1 MITLNVPDMTCG
13 HCVSTVTKTVKGLDS
28 AANVTVDLGRQTV
41 TIEGGVDAD
50 KVKAALE
57 EAGYPARSAA

>member
-13 HCVSTVTKTVKGLDS
+13 HCVSTVTKTVKAVDS
-28 AANVTVDLGRQTV
+28 AAKVEIDLSRQTV
-41 TIEGGVDAD
+41 TIEGGVDAE

-57 EAGYPARSAA
+57 EAGYPAQSAA

>member
-1 MITLNVPDMTCG
+1 MITLNITDMTCG
-13 HCVSTVTKTVKGLDS
+13 HCVSTVTNTVKGVDS
-28 AANVTVDLGRQTV
+28 PANVTVDLGRQTV
-41 TIEGGVDAD
+41 TIEGRVDAE